1 MDRAVSM
8 PPTANSAVG
17 GRDGVIGDG
26 VQFARDG
33 KFIAGTIGSGRL
45 SRIDAMGGTASALD
59 YSIKGF
65 VNVLGHPS
73 LRMRVDGRVMMA
85 CQRCLEPVELV
96 VAVNSDLEMREALD
110 EIEGADDDVDRVL
123 AGKSMDVATLVEDE
137 VLLELPMVAR
147 HDACKSIN
155 DDPSGTKRASPFAAL
170 ADRPRR

>member
-1 MDRAVSM
+1 MS
-8 PPTANSAVG
+8 PTANTAVG
-17 GRDGVIGDG
+17 GHDGVIGDG

-33 KFIAGTIGSGRL
+33 KVIAGTIGSERL
-45 SRIDAMGGTASALD
+45 SRIDALGGKASALD

-65 VNVLGHPS
+65 VNVLGYPS
-73 LRMRVDGRVMMA
+73 LHMRVDGRVTMA

-96 VAVNSDLEMREALD
+96 VALDSDLEMREALD

-137 VLLELPMVAR
+137 VLLDLPMVAR
-147 HDACKSIN
+147 HDACEPIN

>member
-1 MDRAVSM
+1 M
-8 PPTANSAVG
+8 PPATNNAG
-17 GRDGVIGDG
+17 DGQDGIIGDG
-26 VQFARDG
+26 VQFAREG
-33 KFIAGTIGSGRL
+33 KSIAGSIGSGRL
-45 SRIDAMGGTASALD
+45 SRIEAMGGSASALG

-65 VNVLGHPS
+65 INVLGHPS
-73 LRMRVDGRVMMA
+73 LRVRVDGRVMMA

-147 HDACKSIN
+147 HDACEPIN
-155 DDPSGTKRASPFAAL
+155 DDPSGAKRASPFAAL
-170 ADRPRR
+170 ANRQRR